1 MEKKGTRQKS
11 AEQRRLDALMRDY
24 INSDPELRRFYRKK
38 AQIADRRARR
48 AFAACACPVRDT
60 WQQKAGQLAGMV
72 AGSFATVA
80 LIVGLLCLA

>member
-1 MEKKGTRQKS
+1 MEKKRTRQKS
-11 AEQRRLDALMRDY
+11 PEQQRLDALMRAY

-48 AFAACACPVRDT
+48 AFAACACPVREP

-72 AGSFATVA
+72 AGSFAAVA
-80 LIVGLLCLA
+80 VIIGLLCMC